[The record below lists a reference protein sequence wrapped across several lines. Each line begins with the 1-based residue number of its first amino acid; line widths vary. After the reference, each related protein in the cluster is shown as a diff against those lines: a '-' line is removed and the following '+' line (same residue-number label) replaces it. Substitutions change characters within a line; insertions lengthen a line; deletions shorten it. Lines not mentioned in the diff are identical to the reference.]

1 MTNHTYLHLQALLE
15 RLKLTSVSDC
25 LDTLAEEAAREH
37 WTYVEFLDRLL
48 EREVLAR
55 ADRDVTMK
63 TRLARF
69 PFVKTLDQFDFSFQ
83 PALNEAQIRELATA
97 RFVANG
103 ENILLLGPPGV
114 GKTHLAI
121 SLGAAAIMAG
131 ISVVFFTV
139 ADLVD
144 LVQQDAKED
153 RLKQRLQA
161 LCRPKLLILDEMGY
175 VPLDQ
180 RSAQFLFRLISR
192 RYQKGSIIL
201 TSNKSYGEW
210 GEVVSDSVLASAM
223 LDRLLH
229 YSTTINIRGESYRL
243 REKRKAGVFHDLTS
257 PSDGR
262 ISASLLP
269 ASSRRTRGGKRGET
283 HLNGS
288 VEL

>member
-1 MTNHTYLHLQALLE
+1 MSTHSYLHLQASLD
-15 RLKLTSVSDC
+15 RLKLTSVSEW
-25 LDTLAEEAAREH
+25 LDTLAQEAAREH
-37 WTYVEFLDRLL
+37 WTYVEFLDHLL
-48 EREVLAR
+48 EKEVTAR
-55 ADRDVTMK
+55 VDRDVTMK

-83 PALNEAQIRELATA
+83 PSLNEAQIRELATA

-144 LVQQDAKED
+144 LVEQDAKED
-153 RLKQRLQA
+153 RLKQRLQL

-175 VPLDQ
+175 VPLDH
-180 RSAQFLFRLISR
+180 RSAQFLFRLISH

-229 YSTTINIRGESYRL
+229 YSTTINIRGESFRL
-243 REKRKAGVFHDLTS
+243 REKRRAGVFHDLSHPSQRQGSTS
-257 PSDGR
+257 LP
-262 ISASLLP
+262 P
-269 ASSRRTRGGKRGET
+269 ASSQRGRGGKRGET
-283 HLNGS
+283 GSNGS
-288 VEL
+288 LEQ